1 MTLTNPGTV
10 LLVEDSED
18 DVLMIRH
25 AFEQGGIANPLAVIR
40 DGDEAIA
47 FFKGE
52 GKYGYRDS
60 YPLPVL
66 VLLDLGLPRTDGFEV
81 LRWLRQQA
89 AFIRLPVVVLT
100 GSLSMKDASLAYQ
113 LGANSFL
120 VKPADFQDIVGMTQN
135 LATYWLALSHSPEI
149 PSPPSEAPPNQL

>member
-25 AFEQGGIANPLAVIR
+25 AFEQGGIGNPLAVVR
-40 DGDEAIA
+40 DGEEAIA

-52 GKYGYRDS
+52 GNYAQRDS

-66 VLLDLGLPRTDGFEV
+66 VLLDLGDRKS
-81 LRWLRQQA
+81 
-89 AFIRLPVVVLT
+89 VV
-100 GSLSMKDASLAYQ
+100 
-113 LGANSFL
+113 
-120 VKPADFQDIVGMTQN
+120 
-135 LATYWLALSHSPEI
+135 
-149 PSPPSEAPPNQL
+149 

>member
-1 MTLTNPGTV
+1 MLTNPGTV
-10 LLVEDSED
+10 LLIEDSED
-18 DVLMIRH
+18 DILMIRH
-25 AFEQGGIANPLAVIR
+25 AFEQGGIANPLAVVR
-40 DGDEAIA
+40 DGEEAIA

-52 GKYGYRDS
+52 RKYAHRDS

-120 VKPADFQDIVGMTQN
+120 VKPADFQDILQMTQT
-135 LATYWLALSHSPEI
+135 LSIHWLAMSQSPEI
-149 PSPPSEAPPNQL
+149 PSSPSEPPPSQL